1 MHNKDTIM
9 RTKLTLAALLS
20 LSLAGCVVVLNDSSD
35 YVKGNGATIT
45 ETRSI
50 ANVTGLRIENRHR
63 VDMDV
68 EVKVGGAPS
77 LVVEGDNNLVPLVHT
92 EVRGDTLRVW
102 TEDRLDSRKPIHV
115 RYTVPSLDRLESTGS
130 VHTEVQGLAGGPL
143 TVSHTGSGYLEL
155 RGQVDRLEMRHTGSG
170 QLYADALDSKSAV
183 VDMVGSG
190 RVNIGSV
197 RGESLRV
204 TSAGS
209 GSFYARGIVRTLD
222 VQMQGSGSAQL
233 NDLRADEANITSN
246 GSGGVQ
252 AWVQHKVDARANGSG
267 RIAVTGNPAQRTLY
281 GRNTS
286 IQ

>member
-1 MHNKDTIM
+1 M
-9 RTKLTLAALLS
+9 RSKRTLAALLS
-20 LSLAGCVVVLNDSSD
+20 LSLAGCVIVLNDSSD
-35 YVKGNGATIT
+35 YVKGSGTTTI
-45 ETRSI
+45 ENRSI
-50 ANVTGLRIENRHR
+50 ASASGLRIENRHR
-63 VDMDV
+63 VDLDV

-77 LVVEGDNNLVPLVHT
+77 LVIEGDNNLVPLVHT
-92 EVRGDTLRVW
+92 EVSGDTLRVW
-102 TEDRLDSRKPIHV
+102 TEERLDSRTPIHV
-115 RYTVPSLDRLESTGS
+115 RYTVQRLDHLESSGS

-143 TVSHTGSGYLEL
+143 SVSHNGSGYLEL
-155 RGQVDRLEMRHTGSG
+155 RGRVDQLDMRHTGSG
-170 QLYADALDSKSAV
+170 QLYADGLESKAAV

-197 RGESLRV
+197 RGDSLRV
-204 TSAGS
+204 STSGS

-222 VQMQGSGSAQL
+222 VQVQGSGSAQL
-233 NDLRADEANITSN
+233 NDLRADEASITSN

-267 RIAVTGNPAQRTLY
+267 RIAVTGNPSQRTLY

>member
-1 MHNKDTIM
+1 M
-9 RTKLTLAALLS
+9 RTKLTLATMIS
-20 LSLAGCVVVLNDSSD
+20 LTLAGCVVVLNDSSD
-35 YVKGNGATIT
+35 YVKGNGTTVT
-45 ETRSI
+45 ETRDI
-50 ANVTGLRIENRHR
+50 ASATGLRIENRHR

-77 LVVEGDNNLVPLVHT
+77 LVIEGDNNLVPLVHT
-92 EVRGDTLRVW
+92 EVRGETLRVW
-102 TEDRLDSRKPIHV
+102 TEERLDSRKPIHV
-115 RYTVPSLDRLESTGS
+115 RYTVQRLDNLESSGS
-130 VHTEVQGLAGGPL
+130 VRTEVQGLAGGPL

-155 RGQVDRLEMRHTGSG
+155 RGRVEQLDLRHAGSG
-170 QLYADALDSKSAV
+170 QLYADGLESKSAV
-183 VDMVGSG
+183 VEMVGSG

-197 RGESLRV
+197 RGNALRV
-204 TSAGS
+204 TSSGS
-209 GSFYARGIVRTLD
+209 GSFYARGIVHALE
-222 VQMQGSGSAQL
+222 VQVQGSGSAQL

-267 RIAVTGNPAQRTLY
+267 RIAVTGNPSQRSLY

>member
-1 MHNKDTIM
+1 MH
-9 RTKLTLAALLS
+9 TKLTLAALIS
-20 LSLAGCVVVLNDSSD
+20 LSLAGCVVVLNDSGD
-35 YVKGNGATIT
+35 YVKGNGTTTT

-50 ANVTGLRIENRHR
+50 ASATGLRIENRHR

-77 LVVEGDNNLVPLVHT
+77 LVIEGDNNLVPLVHT

-102 TEDRLDSRKPIHV
+102 TDERIESRTPIHV
-115 RYTVPSLDRLESTGS
+115 RYTVQRLDNLESNGS
-130 VHTEVQGLAGGPL
+130 VRTDVQGLAGGPL
-143 TVSHTGSGYLEL
+143 SVSHTGSSYLEL
-155 RGQVDRLEMRHTGSG
+155 RGHVDRLDVHHAGSG
-170 QLYADALDSKSAV
+170 QLYGDGLESKSAA

-197 RGESLRV
+197 RGDSLRV
-204 TSAGS
+204 SSSGS
-209 GSFYARGIVRTLD
+209 GSFYARGIVHTLD
-222 VQMQGSGSAQL
+222 VQVQGSGSAQL

-252 AWVQHKVDARANGSG
+252 AWVQHKVEARANGSG
-267 RIAVTGNPAQRTLY
+267 RIAVTGNPSQRSLY

>member
-1 MHNKDTIM
+1 M
-9 RTKLTLAALLS
+9 RTKLTLAAMIS
-20 LSLAGCVVVLNDSSD
+20 LTLAGCVVVLNDSSD
-35 YVKGNGATIT
+35 FVKGNGTTIS
-45 ETRSI
+45 ETRDI
-50 ANVTGLRIENRHR
+50 ASATGLRIENRHR

-68 EVKVGGAPS
+68 DVKVGGAPS
-77 LVVEGDNNLVPLVHT
+77 LVIEGDDNLVPLVHT
-92 EVRGDTLRVW
+92 EVRGNTLRVW
-102 TEDRLDSRKPIHV
+102 TEERLDSRKPIHV
-115 RYTVPSLDRLESTGS
+115 RYTVQRLDNLESSGS
-130 VHTEVQGLAGGPL
+130 VRTEVQGLAGGPL

-155 RGQVDRLEMRHTGSG
+155 RGRVEQLDLRHAGSG
-170 QLYADALDSKSAV
+170 QLYADGLESKSAV

-197 RGESLRV
+197 RGDALRV
-204 TSAGS
+204 TSSGS
-209 GSFYARGIVRTLD
+209 GSFYARGIVHALD
-222 VQMQGSGSAQL
+222 VQVQGSGSAQL

-267 RIAVTGNPAQRTLY
+267 RIAVTGNPSQRSLY

>member
-1 MHNKDTIM
+1 M

-35 YVKGNGATIT
+35 YVKGNGTTTT

-50 ANVTGLRIENRHR
+50 ASATGLRVENRHR

-77 LVVEGDNNLVPLVHT
+77 LVIEGDSNLVPLVHT

-102 TEDRLDSRKPIHV
+102 TEERIDSRKPIHV
-115 RYTVPSLDRLESTGS
+115 RYTVQRLDTLESTGS
-130 VHTEVQGLAGGPL
+130 VHTEVHGLAGGPF

-155 RGQVDRLEMRHTGSG
+155 RGQVDRLDMRHTGSG
-170 QLYADALDSKSAV
+170 QLYADGLDSKSAV

-197 RGESLRV
+197 RGDFLRV
-204 TSAGS
+204 SSSGS
-209 GSFYARGIVRTLD
+209 GSFYARGIVRMLD
-222 VQMQGSGSAQL
+222 VQTQGSGSAQL

-252 AWVQHKVDARANGSG
+252 AWVQHKVEARANGSG
-267 RIAVTGNPAQRTLY
+267 RIAVTGNPSQRSLY

>member
-1 MHNKDTIM
+1 MHNKDIIM
-9 RTKLTLAALLS
+9 RTKLTLAALIS
-20 LSLAGCVVVLNDSSD
+20 LSLAGCVVVLNDGSD
-35 YVKGNGATIT
+35 YVKGNGAATT

-50 ANVTGLRIENRHR
+50 ASATGLRIENRHR

-77 LVVEGDNNLVPLVHT
+77 LVIEGDDNLVPLVHT

-102 TEDRLDSRKPIHV
+102 TEARMDSRNPIHV
-115 RYTVPSLDRLESTGS
+115 RYTVQRLDKLESMGS
-130 VHTEVQGLAGGPL
+130 VRTEVQGLPGGPL
-143 TVSHTGSGYLEL
+143 AVSHTGSGYLEL
-155 RGQVDRLEMRHTGSG
+155 RGRVDRLDVRHSGSG
-170 QLYADALDSKSAV
+170 QLYADGLESKTAV

-197 RGESLRV
+197 RGDSLRV
-204 TSAGS
+204 SSSGS
-209 GSFYARGIVRTLD
+209 GSFYARGIVHTLD
-222 VQMQGSGSAQL
+222 VQVQGSGSAQL

-267 RIAVTGNPAQRTLY
+267 RIAVTGNPAQRSLY

>member
-1 MHNKDTIM
+1 M
-9 RTKLTLAALLS
+9 RTKLTLAAMIS
-20 LSLAGCVVVLNDSSD
+20 LTLAGCVVVLNDGSD
-35 YVKGNGATIT
+35 YVKGNGTTIT
-45 ETRSI
+45 ETRDITS
-50 ANVTGLRIENRHR
+50 ATGLRIENRHR

-68 EVKVGGAPS
+68 DVKVGGAPS
-77 LVVEGDNNLVPLVHT
+77 LVIEGDGNLVPLVHT

-115 RYTVPSLDRLESTGS
+115 RYTVQRLDNLESSGS
-130 VHTEVQGLAGGPL
+130 VRTEVQGLAGGPL
-143 TVSHTGSGYLEL
+143 AVSHTGSGYLEL
-155 RGQVDRLEMRHTGSG
+155 RGRVEQLDLRHAGSG
-170 QLYADALDSKSAV
+170 QLYADGLESKSAV

-197 RGESLRV
+197 RGNALRV
-204 TSAGS
+204 TSSGS
-209 GSFYARGIVRTLD
+209 GSFYARGIVRALD
-222 VQMQGSGSAQL
+222 VQVQGSGSAQL

-267 RIAVTGNPAQRTLY
+267 RIAVTGNPSQRSLY

>member
-1 MHNKDTIM
+1 M
-9 RTKLTLAALLS
+9 RAKLPLAALLS

-35 YVKGNGATIT
+35 YVKGNGTTAT

-50 ANVTGLRIENRHR
+50 SNATGLRVENRHR
-63 VDMDV
+63 VSMDV
-68 EVKVGGAPS
+68 EVRVGGAPS
-77 LVVEGDNNLVPLVHT
+77 LVIEGDNNLVPLVHT

-102 TEDRLDSRKPIHV
+102 TEERMDSSKPIHV
-115 RYTVPSLDRLESTGS
+115 RYTVPRLDNLESSGS
-130 VHTEVQGLAGGPL
+130 VRTEVQGLAGGPL
-143 TVSHTGSGYLEL
+143 SVSHTGSGYLEL
-155 RGQVDRLEMRHTGSG
+155 RGQVDRLDLHHTGSG
-170 QLYADALDSKSAV
+170 QLYADALDSKSVV

-204 TSAGS
+204 SSSGS
-209 GSFYARGIVRTLD
+209 GSFYARGIVHTLD
-222 VQMQGSGSAQL
+222 VQVQGSGSAQL

-252 AWVQHKVDARANGSG
+252 AWVQHKVEARANGSG
-267 RIAVTGNPAQRTLY
+267 RIAVTGNPSQRSLY